1 MITLRCTHAAVPA
14 IRRETMMTPEY
25 ERALGA
31 RLRSTRMQR
40 GLSRHD
46 VQAQSDG
53 RWSAA
58 AVGSYER
65 AERAVTVTRLAELAE
80 FYGVPVGELVPDHAA
95 PLARP
100 GPMLVLDLHRLA
112 ELPSHQAGP
121 LARYAA
127 AIQYQRGDRNGE
139 LLNIRTEDLR
149 SLAVIYDLT
158 PDTLADQLTDWGVLR
173 AGAVIDG

>member
-1 MITLRCTHAAVPA
+1 MTH
-14 IRRETMMTPEY
+14 EY

-46 VQAQSDG
+46 VQVQSEG

-80 FYGVPVGELVPDHAA
+80 FYGVPVGKLLPDRAVPR
-95 PLARP
+95 ARP
-100 GPMLVLDLHRLA
+100 GPRLVLDLHRLA
-112 ELPSHQAGP
+112 ELPSQQAGP

-127 AIQYQRGDRNGE
+127 AIQYRRGDRNGE

-158 PDTLADQLTDWGVLR
+158 PEVLADQLTDWGVLR
-173 AGAVIDG
+173 AGAATDR

>member
-1 MITLRCTHAAVPA
+1 
-14 IRRETMMTPEY
+14 MTPEY

-31 RLRSTRMQR
+31 RLRSIRMQR

-46 VQAQSDG
+46 VQVQSDG
-53 RWSAA
+53 RCSAV

-65 AERAVTVTRLAELAE
+65 AERAVTVTHLAELAE
-80 FYGVPVGELVPDHAA
+80 FYGVPVDQLLPDRPVPR
-95 PLARP
+95 ARP
-100 GPMLVLDLHRLA
+100 GPRLVLDLHRLA
-112 ELPSHQAGP
+112 ELPRQRAGP

-139 LLNIRTEDLR
+139 LLKVRTEDLR

-173 AGAVIDG
+173 AGAATDG

>member
-1 MITLRCTHAAVPA
+1 MRAGDPSGDRMTH
-14 IRRETMMTPEY
+14 EY

-31 RLRSTRMQR
+31 RLRYTRMQR

-46 VQAQSDG
+46 VQAQSEG

-80 FYGVPVGELVPDHAA
+80 FYGVPVGQLLPDHAV
-95 PLARP
+95 PRARP
-100 GPMLVLDLHRLA
+100 GPRLMLDLHRLA
-112 ELPSHQAGP
+112 ELPSQQAGP

-127 AIQYQRGDRNGE
+127 AIQYQRGDRNDE

-158 PDTLADQLTDWGVLR
+158 PETLAEQLTDCGVLR
-173 AGAVIDG
+173 TGAATNR